1 MRCQGTLGATS
12 VRRGYRMVCW
22 DLLLCLP
29 QLAVLTE
36 SQQVMELL
44 VSCIL
49 QRLYVT
55 QNRLTENT
63 KSCTGLRELL
73 C

>member
-1 MRCQGTLGATS
+1 
-12 VRRGYRMVCW
+12 MVCW